1 MAQHSLAHATRR
13 RPVDTPMTWLALAT
27 LFAVTGAVNI
37 GLAVSSATVW
47 PAVLAA
53 VVFVAAAG
61 CAGSARS
68 VGR

>member
-1 MAQHSLAHATRR
+1 MAQHSLAPAIRR
-13 RPVDTPMTWLALAT
+13 RPADTPMTWLVLAA

-47 PAVLAA
+47 PAVLAV
-53 VVFVAAAG
+53 VVFVATAG
-61 CAGSARS
+61 CARSARS